1 MGKHSVK
8 RRAVF
13 LDRDGVLN
21 RPIIRDRRPYPPA
34 SVEKFQLYDGVADAC
49 ASLEAAHFLLIVV
62 TNQPDVG
69 RGTQNRAT
77 VEAMH
82 RKLRL
87 ALPAIDRIEICYHAG
102 ERYGQLCDCRKPKPG
117 MILRA
122 AAELDIDLDTSY
134 LIGDRWRDIN
144 CAHAAN
150 CRAIFIERGYDEALR
165 EAPDFTVTSFAE
177 AVNVVLCG
185 SRAEPTFS
193 FAAACWIA
201 ANMTYDLIDLPVKVF
216 ADGADL
222 QGIVDLY
229 RKPFIKGLTT
239 NPSLMRKVGITDYE
253 AFARAVLEEVR
264 SKPISFEVF
273 SDEFPEMRRQAMRM
287 RDWQEN
293 VYVKIPVTNTRG
305 ESAVELIRE
314 LAGEGVKVNVTA
326 LLTAPQVTAV
336 AAALDAQV
344 PAVVSVFA
352 GRVADTGVD
361 PVPLMKESLEILRDL
376 PRVELLWASV
386 REVFNVYQAAA
397 CGCHIV
403 TVPHDI
409 LKKLMQLGG
418 KDLEELSL
426 DTVRMFHQD
435 AVAAGFKL

>member
-1 MGKHSVK
+1 
-8 RRAVF
+8 
-13 LDRDGVLN
+13 
-21 RPIIRDRRPYPPA
+21 
-34 SVEKFQLYDGVADAC
+34 
-49 ASLEAAHFLLIVV
+49 
-62 TNQPDVG
+62 
-69 RGTQNRAT
+69 
-77 VEAMH
+77 
-82 RKLRL
+82 
-87 ALPAIDRIEICYHAG
+87 
-102 ERYGQLCDCRKPKPG
+102 
-117 MILRA
+117 
-122 AAELDIDLDTSY
+122 
-134 LIGDRWRDIN
+134 
-144 CAHAAN
+144 
-150 CRAIFIERGYDEALR
+150 
-165 EAPDFTVTSFAE
+165 
-177 AVNVVLCG
+177 
-185 SRAEPTFS
+185 
-193 FAAACWIA
+193 
-201 ANMTYDLIDLPVKVF
+201 MTYDLIDLPVKVF

-305 ESAVELIRE
+305 ESAAELIRE